1 MPNANCG
8 AVMVS
13 ASSCCLPVRA
23 QRQRAAGQSR
33 GGMLRDFRAR
43 RRPGAKFEDAAC
55 SNPGAGDVL
64 DVTFSGGQHVTVR
77 ECDTFYRCA
86 VDKLTYPEVIEHYTF
101 NKGKWAPRVCR
112 STTLGRMHV
121 CTPAAGERFY
131 LRLLLARV
139 KGPVSFS
146 ALRCTADGT
155 VHGSFQAACV
165 ARNLVADD
173 HEWAGAAADLCRHVM
188 NQGALHMALCT
199 LFANCRL
206 NDPATVLQDNL
217 GALVCTWQRDDQQL
231 CPPVVMPAEAY
242 WQRLLRAFDSA
253 LRQTGSCNVDVG
265 LPAPEP
271 DCVLGGAEAHTLG
284 GKVYADPAAA
294 LLLRQEQLVEEAML
308 RGTDATA
315 FSAEQRTIADTVET
329 ALLVGSGGAIF
340 ILAAAGT
347 GKTTVLKTC
356 INNARAKGHI
366 VLATAASAIAAQLLP
381 GGTTFHR
388 ALNCP
393 VSINEGDSL
402 AFSVESDNAHARA
415 LRQTSM
421 IVVDEGPMLH
431 RFCWEAMDLSLRD
444 LMQVNRPFG
453 GILVVGS
460 GDFRQIGK
468 CV

>member
-1 MPNANCG
+1 M
-8 AVMVS
+8 
-13 ASSCCLPVRA
+13 
-23 QRQRAAGQSR
+23 QQSR
-33 GGMLRDFRAR
+33 CWRRAR
-43 RRPGAKFEDAAC
+43 CDLQRWPTRDYP
-55 SNPGAGDVL
+55 
-64 DVTFSGGQHVTVR
+64 VR

-101 NKGKWAPRVCR
+101 NKGKWVPRVCR

-188 NQGALHMALCT
+188 NQGALHVALCT

-253 LRQTGSCNVDVG
+253 LRQTGSCNIDVG

-284 GKVYADPAAA
+284 GKVYADPCIECVDT
-294 LLLRQEQLVEEAML
+294 RKH
-308 RGTDATA
+308 DH
-315 FSAEQRTIADTVET
+315 TVEPCT
-329 ALLVGSGGAIF
+329 PQRSKKAYDTSNAETLSRRLCAK
-340 ILAAAGT
+340 A
-347 GKTTVLKTC
+347 TTSCSSHHAWVL
-356 INNARAKGHI
+356 
-366 VLATAASAIAAQLLP
+366 
-381 GGTTFHR
+381 
-388 ALNCP
+388 
-393 VSINEGDSL
+393 
-402 AFSVESDNAHARA
+402 
-415 LRQTSM
+415 
-421 IVVDEGPMLH
+421 
-431 RFCWEAMDLSLRD
+431 
-444 LMQVNRPFG
+444 
-453 GILVVGS
+453 
-460 GDFRQIGK
+460 
-468 CV
+468 